1 MFLWCFCSSRSSTF
15 FFFKSFI
22 FVTPIL
28 CADAL
33 FRFFPCL
40 FSCNHFFFINF
51 ILSFSFSFHGQSC
64 CFDFVTLSSFC
75 PQNSIIMKIFVLEV
89 DSHLVPFYCPFTIL
103 HQTNASVI
111 VWKLQQC
118 SVMSLEKKH
127 TKHIKHMHD
136 IISEVKTPK
145 KHTKHIKHMCQWLS
159 GSCYSILSIE
169 EEKKHIKHVKHMHGI
184 ISEVWNKKKHT
195 KHTKHIGHCLS
206 GFGNIALSC
215 LLKKNT

>member
-1 MFLWCFCSSRSSTF
+1 MHGIISDVW
-15 FFFKSFI
+15 
-22 FVTPIL
+22 TP
-28 CADAL
+28 
-33 FRFFPCL
+33 
-40 FSCNHFFFINF
+40 
-51 ILSFSFSFHGQSC
+51 
-64 CFDFVTLSSFC
+64 
-75 PQNSIIMKIFVLEV
+75 
-89 DSHLVPFYCPFTIL
+89 
-103 HQTNASVI
+103 
-111 VWKLQQC
+111 
-118 SVMSLEKKH
+118 KKH
-127 TKHIKHMHD
+127 TKHTKHMGQWLSGSCNIALSCLLKKKHIKHMHD

-145 KHTKHIKHMCQWLS
+145 KHTKHMCQWLS